1 MQFINVKKLKLIM
14 PVKNNKFR
22 AGVTLIEL
30 VVTVIAAIIL
40 IIGVTGILAGGHK
53 NYATM
58 YVRTTSVVIRN
69 GYEARRIF
77 DRIVRQSTSR
87 RCDPSTIETT
97 PSNYI
102 YVYYYSNPQ
111 NLNIENPDR
120 YARFYLS
127 GTDLVM
133 EQGVV
138 TNGFFTTEPP
148 PPNSEPWLSA
158 TGSKVIAQNVD
169 ATAASTNGIFSK
181 KGSSVRMVL
190 ILDNENPPNNTN
202 NTNKLR
208 TLKMTITSTAIRHNK

>member
-1 MQFINVKKLKLIM
+1 MQFINIKKRNLIM

-40 IIGVTGILAGGHK
+40 ILGITGILAGGHK

-58 YVRTTSVVIRN
+58 YTRTTSQVIRN

-77 DRIVRQSTSR
+77 DRIVRESTIK
-87 RCDPSTIETT
+87 RCDLDAGGTGL
-97 PSNYI
+97 
-102 YVYYYSNPQ
+102 YVYYYSDPANM
-111 NLNIENPDR
+111 IIVNPDR

-127 GTDLVM
+127 GTDLIM

-138 TNGFFTTEPP
+138 ANGFFTTIPAPP
-148 PPNSEPWLSA
+148 PSAPWLSG
-158 TGSKVIAQNVD
+158 TGTMVIAQNVD
-169 ATAASTNGIFSK
+169 ATAASANGIFSVS
-181 KGSSVRMVL
+181 GSSVRMVL

>member
-1 MQFINVKKLKLIM
+1 MS
-14 PVKNNKFR
+14 VKNKNFR
-22 AGVTLIEL
+22 MGFTLIG
-30 VVTVIAAIIL
+30 L
-40 IIGVTGILAGGHK
+40 IITILAAVILLIAITGILAAGHR

-58 YVRTTSVVIRN
+58 YERTTSEVIRN

-87 RCDPSTIETT
+87 RCDPSTVETT

-111 NLNIENPDR
+111 NLNIEDPDR

-127 GTDLVM
+127 GTDLMM

-158 TGSKVIAQNVD
+158 TGSKVIAHNVD

-181 KGSSVRMVL
+181 KGSSIRMVL
-190 ILDNENPPNNTN
+190 TLDNENPPNNPS

-208 TLKMTITSTAIRHNK
+208 TLKMTITSAAIRHNK